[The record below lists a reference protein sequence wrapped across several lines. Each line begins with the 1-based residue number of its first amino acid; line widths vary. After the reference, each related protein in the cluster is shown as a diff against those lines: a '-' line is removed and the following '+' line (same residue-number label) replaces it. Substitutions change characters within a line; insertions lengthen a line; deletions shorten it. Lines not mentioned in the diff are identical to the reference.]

1 MSPDSQE
8 TSNLSKIDVVIP
20 TKVDVLIECTPNDL
34 MGFLSRRMSNILRI
48 EQHLKELEDS
58 ILSEPVEKMTKEER
72 LSLLSRLSDLVLEH
86 IKVTSKVM
94 SQVNLEE
101 FMRGLGLLEIFK
113 KVKDLDPEAY
123 KRMLNRFSGNEN
135 GK

>member
-1 MSPDSQE
+1 
-8 TSNLSKIDVVIP
+8 
-20 TKVDVLIECTPNDL
+20 
-34 MGFLSRRMSNILRI
+34 MSNILRI